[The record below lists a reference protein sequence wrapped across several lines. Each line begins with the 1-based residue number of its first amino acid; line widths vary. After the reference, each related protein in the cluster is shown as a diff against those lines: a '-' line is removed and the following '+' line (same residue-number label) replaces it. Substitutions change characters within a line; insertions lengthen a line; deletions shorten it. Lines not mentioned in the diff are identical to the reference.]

1 VAKISP
7 QELAGRVPCP
17 LEEVRRLEDLGL
29 LEPSSRSRMTPKAR
43 PNEVLVSEAAR
54 RNAGVADVEFELVGE
69 VPLQGVAKPVRL
81 HRASRG

>member
-1 VAKISP
+1 
-7 QELAGRVPCP
+7 
-17 LEEVRRLEDLGL
+17 
-29 LEPSSRSRMTPKAR
+29 MTPKAR